1 MKLTTNYIT
10 LPLTALNLAL
20 YTKNSRKYAIAYLPR
35 YWLMA
40 HTLQS
45 INRLGRLALG
55 FVAARTNR
63 NPFPFNVCQFAVE
76 LAKHFGGA
84 FPNGNSGNY
93 LPITKESKTAE
104 RNVFAKRNNGPLRS
118 ASLYVLF

>member
-1 MKLTTNYIT
+1 MVLSELTTNYIT
-10 LPLTALNLAL
+10 FPLTALNLAL
-20 YTKNSRKYAIAYLPR
+20 YTKNSRKYGIAYLPR

-63 NPFPFNVCQFAVE
+63 NPFPFTVCQFAVE
-76 LAKHFGGA
+76 LVKQFGGG
-84 FPNGNSGNY
+84 FPQW
-93 LPITKESKTAE
+93 
-104 RNVFAKRNNGPLRS
+104 
-118 ASLYVLF
+118 